1 MIKLLE
7 DLFEELPYLWVYL
20 RDHIIA
26 GYQMYLNRRNF
37 VKSFANL
44 SIWCQDIKTIANG
57 SDNKL
62 HSLFVI
68 SYVMKIERK
77 IREFNEHGRKLSY
90 RLVYDIVDS
99 VNYIKSQLPKL

>member
-7 DLFEELPYLWVYL
+7 DLFEELHYIWVYI

-44 SIWCQDIKTIANG
+44 SIWCQDIKTIARG
-57 SDNKL
+57 SDITL
-62 HSLFVI
+62 RSLFVV
-68 SYVMKIERK
+68 SHVLKIEGK

>member
-7 DLFEELPYLWVYL
+7 DLFEELHHLWVYI

-44 SIWCQDIKTIANG
+44 SIWCQEVKTIAKG
-57 SDNKL
+57 SENTL
-62 HSLFVI
+62 RSLCVI
-68 SYVMKIERK
+68 PYVIKIENRLL
-77 IREFNEHGRKLSY
+77 EYNEMGHKLSY
-90 RLVYDIVDS
+90 RHVYDIVDS